1 MDKEYLENSIKKL
14 EESIK
19 ISEQN
24 EKDSH
29 NHTEEGKLVLEAL
42 QKKLKEI

>member
-29 NHTEEGKLVLEAL
+29 NHTEEGKLVLETL
-42 QKKLKEI
+42 QNKLKEI

>member
-1 MDKEYLENSIKKL
+1 MNKEYLKESIKKL

-24 EKDSH
+24 ERDSH
-29 NHTEEGKLVLEAL
+29 NHTEEGKIVLEAL
-42 QKKLKEI
+42 NNQLKKL